1 MGHLLGLEGHQVAD
15 GFRSL
20 GGRREDGFLVL
31 LHDLEP
37 MREVLRVVL
46 ARLGADAEFRAE
58 VGRSQ
63 LSDLS

>member
-1 MGHLLGLEGHQVAD
+1 
-15 GFRSL
+15 
-20 GGRREDGFLVL
+20 
-31 LHDLEP
+31 